1 MKFFTFILI
10 NFIVSVFSDIILNDM
25 ANGYK
30 PGFLNSRIINSLKPY
45 FANKSII
52 ISAIY
57 AGLTICV
64 TLILLSFITKIL
76 FEFYIPKNIREL
88 SKYVVLGFILGYVVD
103 ILIDKLDIFGQ
114 SLQPYYKVAG
124 AGLWGALAFIFSI
137 IISYFIQKNILPL
150 L

>member
-103 ILIDKLDIFGQ
+103 ILIDKLDITTNN
-114 SLQPYYKVAG
+114 
-124 AGLWGALAFIFSI
+124 I
-137 IISYFIQKNILPL
+137 IRGENKCTNGYHRNKIK
-150 L
+150 